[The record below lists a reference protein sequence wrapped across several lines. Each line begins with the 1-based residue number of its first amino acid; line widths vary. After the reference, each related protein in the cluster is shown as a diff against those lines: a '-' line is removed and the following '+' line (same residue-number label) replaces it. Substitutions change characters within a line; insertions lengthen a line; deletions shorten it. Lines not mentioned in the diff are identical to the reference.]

1 MNTRRSGCAK
11 PILLLSFV
19 VLLLEACVALSQTS
33 PIDFS
38 ERLDKLWEFS
48 KPAESETRFRAE
60 LARHPPGSRE
70 ALETSTQIARTQGL
84 RRQFA
89 DADATLDAVVPKL
102 DQVPVRVRIR
112 YLLER
117 GRTRNSGGDKPAAI
131 ALFRDALALQD
142 RDKLPGADFYR
153 VDTLHMLGIATPA
166 SEQLDWNR
174 KALAA
179 AEASSDPRARGW
191 AASLD
196 NNIGWSYFDSGD
208 AVTALVYWKKALP
221 LRESQGN
228 AENIRVAKWTIARG
242 YRATGKLDDAEKMQR
257 GLVVE
262 MEKTGEPDGYVYEE
276 LAEIAIA
283 RGDKVAAAPWAAKAH
298 ALLKDDGYLKANEA
312 ARLQRLADLATA
324 TPASGPK

>member
-1 MNTRRSGCAK
+1 MRARRSRHAS
-11 PILLLSFV
+11 PVLLLSLFV
-19 VLLLEACVALSQTS
+19 SLLEASVALSKTS

-70 ALETSTQIARTQGL
+70 ALETSTQIARTQSL

-89 DADATLDAVVPKL
+89 DADATLDTVVPKL

-117 GRTRNSGGDKPAAI
+117 GRTRNSAGDKPAAI

-142 RDKLPGADFYR
+142 RDTLPGADFYR
-153 VDTLHMLGIATPA
+153 VDALHMLGIATPA
-166 SEQLDWNR
+166 AEQLDWNR
-174 KALAA
+174 KALAI

-196 NNIGWSYFDSGD
+196 HNIGWSYFESGD
-208 AVTALVYWKKALP
+208 AVTALGYWKKALP
-221 LRESQGN
+221 LREAQGN
-228 AENIRVAKWTIARG
+228 AERIRVAKWTIARG
-242 YRATGKLDDAEKMQR
+242 YRATGKLDDAEKIQMA
-257 GLVVE
+257 LVAE
-262 MEKTGEPDGYVYEE
+262 TEKAGEPDGYVYEE

-283 RGDKVAAAPWAAKAH
+283 RGSTAAAARWASMAH
-298 ALLKDDGYLKANEA
+298 TLLKDDGYLKANEA

-324 TPASGPK
+324 TAPGAK

>member
-1 MNTRRSGCAK
+1 MSIRRSSRAN
-11 PILLLSFV
+11 PILLLSAIVF
-19 VLLLEACVALSQTS
+19 LLGASAALSQTS
-33 PIDFS
+33 TDDFS

-89 DADATLDAVVPKL
+89 DADATLDSIVPKL

-131 ALFRDALALQD
+131 ALFREAVALQD
-142 RDKLPGADFYR
+142 RDTLPGADFYR
-153 VDTLHMLGIATPA
+153 VDALHMLGIATPGA
-166 SEQLDWNR
+166 EQLDWNR
-174 KALAA
+174 KALAT
-179 AEASSDPRARGW
+179 AEASSEPRARGW
-191 AASLD
+191 AASL
-196 NNIGWSYFDSGD
+196 NHNIGWSYFDSGD
-208 AVTALVYWKKALP
+208 AATALVYWQKALP
-221 LRESQGN
+221 LREAQGN

-242 YRATGKLDDAEKMQR
+242 YRATGKFDEAERMQR
-257 GLVVE
+257 DLAVE
-262 MEKTGEPDGYVYEE
+262 MEKAGEPDGYVYEE

-283 RGDKVAAAPWAAKAH
+283 RGDKAAAAPWAAKAH

-312 ARLQRLADLATA
+312 ARLQRLADLATFA
-324 TPASGPK
+324 AAPGQK